1 MALILHIRIHLIL
14 LDRYQMQL
22 GFLNDSSR
30 IFWYSYDN
38 IFTNGIELWIGAR
51 FYKGWGY
58 KQCVGTHYFK

>member
-51 FYKGWGY
+51 FSKGWG
-58 KQCVGTHYFK
+58 